1 MEGVSPNISPPGK
14 ARKKYTKTYND
25 AKESFKNNYKLK
37 ESLKKNPKVLV
48 CWNNN
53 GMKDYSQYVGIPFS

>member
-1 MEGVSPNISPPGK
+1 MEGVSPPGR
-14 ARKKYTKTYND
+14 ARNKYNKTYERN
-25 AKESFKNNYKLK
+25 KESFKNSYKLRK
-37 ESLKKNPKVLV
+37 ALEKAPKVLV